1 MTRRNEQGFSLIEL
15 TIGAMLTVGLMGAIF
30 SLVNRNQQVFLSE
43 SGTTD
48 MNENIRTAVDL
59 MTRDVQSAGMGL
71 PRTNGAFASIY
82 YINGAGTAPDSILIV
97 NGDPYAPD
105 CLVNAYDAANTWF
118 LCTPPAEVTVTG
130 SGTSTAMTY
139 GANGVTKNIYQS
151 YANDSRLYVCYDDKQ
166 AKVFQIS
173 ANSQI
178 VGGNLQIKYN
188 SAVFWTPAATFGS
201 AIDTGN
207 PDYPNAQICML
218 NNLVAYRL
226 NTATHELERTEDLQN
241 WYAVA
246 RGIVDVQLQ
255 YFVVA
260 VANPPD
266 PGTLMDGSVAINR
279 RNIRAVNIQIVA
291 ETADLPSTSK
301 NYRRVVLQFQATP
314 RNFNLLN
321 NTNLSNNTEST
332 WDF

>member
-1 MTRRNEQGFSLIEL
+1 MKRSNERGFSVIEL
-15 TIGAMLTVGLMGAIF
+15 TIGAMLTVGMMGVVF

-59 MTRDVQSAGMGL
+59 MTRDVQSSGMGL
-71 PRTNGAFASIY
+71 PRTNGSFAAIY
-82 YINGAGTAPDSILIV
+82 YVNGANGASDSIMIV

-105 CLVNAYDAANTWF
+105 APVSSYDSGNTRF
-118 LCTPPAEVTVTG
+118 LCGPPAEVKVTG
-130 SGTSTAMTY
+130 TGASTTMTY
-139 GANGVTKNIYQS
+139 LANGVTKNIYQS
-151 YANDSRLYVCYDDKQ
+151 YANDPRLYLCYDDTL
-166 AKVFQIS
+166 AKVFQLS
-173 ANSQI
+173 ANGQI
-178 VGGNLQIKYN
+178 NGGELELTYN
-188 SAVFWTPAATFGS
+188 SSVFWSPATTFGS
-201 AIDTGN
+201 AMDTGD
-207 PDYPNAQICML
+207 PDYANAQLCML
-218 NNLVAYRL
+218 NSLVAYRL
-226 NTATHELERTEDLQN
+226 NAATHELERTEDLQN

-246 RGIVDVQLQ
+246 RGVVDMQIQ

-260 VANPPD
+260 QSNPPD
-266 PGTLMDGSVAINR
+266 PGSLVDAPDLR
-279 RNIRAVNIQIVA
+279 RNIRAVTIQIIA

-321 NTNLSNNTEST
+321 NTNLSNNTETT

>member
-1 MTRRNEQGFSLIEL
+1 MRRSNERGFSVIEL
-15 TIGAMLTVGLMGAIF
+15 TMGAMLTVGMMGVIF

-59 MTRDVQSAGMGL
+59 MTRDIQSAGMGL
-71 PRTNGAFASIY
+71 PRTNGNFASIY
-82 YINGAGTAPDSILIV
+82 YVDGASGAADSIMIV

-105 CLVNAYDAANTWF
+105 VDINSYDSANNQF
-118 LCTPPAEVTVTG
+118 SCVPPSDVTVTG
-130 SGTSTAMTY
+130 SGGGTAMTY
-139 GANGVTKNIYQS
+139 LANGVTKNIYQS
-151 YANDSRLYVCYDDKQ
+151 YANDARLYVCYDDKLS
-166 AKVFQIS
+166 KVFQIS
-173 ANSQI
+173 ANAQKVSGEI
-178 VGGNLQIKYN
+178 QIKYN
-188 SAVFWTPAATFGS
+188 PSVFWSPASTFGS

-207 PDYPNAQICML
+207 PDYPNAKLCML
-218 NNLVAYRL
+218 NSLVAYRL
-226 NTATHELERTEDLQN
+226 NAATHELERTEDLTN

-246 RGIVDVQLQ
+246 RGIVNIQIQ
-255 YFVVA
+255 YFTVA

-266 PGTLMDGSVAINR
+266 PGSLSDAPATR
-279 RNIRAVNIQIVA
+279 RNMRAVTVTIVA

-321 NTNLSNNTEST
+321 NTSLSNNTEST

>member
-1 MTRRNEQGFSLIEL
+1 MKRSNERGFSVVEL
-15 TIGAMLTVGLMGAIF
+15 TIGAMLTVGMMGVVF

-48 MNENIRTAVDL
+48 MNENIRTGIDL

-71 PRTNGAFASIY
+71 PRTNGNFAAIY
-82 YINGAGTAPDSILIV
+82 YVNGANGASDSIMIV
-97 NGDPYAPD
+97 NGDPFAPD
-105 CLVNAYDAANTWF
+105 VDITSYDSANNQF
-118 LCTPPAEVTVTG
+118 LCVPPAEVTVTG
-130 SGTSTAMTY
+130 SGSSTTMTY
-139 GANGVTKNIYQS
+139 QANGVTTNIYQS
-151 YANDSRLYVCYDDKQ
+151 YANNARQYVCYDDKF

-173 ANSQI
+173 ANAQI
-178 VGGNLQIKYN
+178 DGTGQLQIKN
-188 SAVFWTPAATFGS
+188 NPSVFWAPATTFGS

-207 PDYPNAQICML
+207 PDYPNAKLCML
-218 NNLVAYRL
+218 NTLVAYRL

-246 RGIVDVQLQ
+246 RGIVDMQIQ
-255 YFVVA
+255 YFTVS

-266 PGTLMDGSVAINR
+266 AGALEDAPAAR
-279 RNIRAVNIQIVA
+279 RNIRAVTVTIVA

-321 NTNLSNNTEST
+321 NTSLSNNTEST